1 MSSSGGAWVAGKG
14 LYTTG
19 HDARELYVLDLPAS
33 GHELT
38 LRAIVPFES
47 EGQGIAVDGGDGLLY
62 SIQSRTREVIVS
74 KLAAE

>member
-1 MSSSGGAWVAGKG
+1 MSSSGGAWVPGKG

-38 LRAIVPFES
+38 LEAIVPFES
-47 EGQGIAVDGGDGLLY
+47 AGQGIAVDRTDQLLY
-62 SIQSRTREVIVS
+62 SIQRSTREVIVS
-74 KLAAE
+74 KLPVD

>member
-1 MSSSGGAWVAGKG
+1 MSSSGGTWIPGKG

-38 LRAIVPFES
+38 IKAIVPFES
-47 EGQGIAVDGGDGLLY
+47 AGQGIAVDRGDQLLY
-62 SIQSRTREVIVS
+62 SIQRKTREVIVS
-74 KLAAE
+74 TLPAE

>member
-1 MSSSGGAWVAGKG
+1 
-14 LYTTG
+14 
-19 HDARELYVLDLPAS
+19 VLDLPAS

-62 SIQSRTREVIVS
+62 SIQRRTREIIVS
-74 KLAAE
+74 KLPAE